1 MSLERRSNRFKFEGK
16 KRRFSEFTFYNNYQ
30 YQLVIADSAYIK
42 VYLSL
47 SKKYRHISNS

>member
-30 YQLVIADSAYIK
+30 YQLVIADSA
-42 VYLSL
+42 
-47 SKKYRHISNS
+47 